1 VATVSLAVCL
11 AVAAALL
18 LVGRVPLTKAAE
30 EGDRPTAAPA
40 TRTPGQPAPPDV
52 DLRQIRDVFRYADEP
67 RLDESAASVSARPS
81 LTPDEEAPPPPS
93 RTRLVGLV
101 RKGGRQA
108 AALSIDGEVVVL
120 GEGDSSSGFTV
131 LAVDDDSVTLRDP
144 EGVDEVLS
152 LP

>member
-1 VATVSLAVCL
+1 
-11 AVAAALL
+11 
-18 LVGRVPLTKAAE
+18 
-30 EGDRPTAAPA
+30 
-40 TRTPGQPAPPDV
+40 
-52 DLRQIRDVFRYADEP
+52 
-67 RLDESAASVSARPS
+67 
-81 LTPDEEAPPPPS
+81 
-93 RTRLVGLV
+93 VGLV